1 MHNYKTFNLKTE
13 HGQTSFRLVE
23 IPAGSFIMQEG
34 EEKELQLDMPSFWLA
49 ETLTTQE
56 LWQTVLGENPS
67 HFKGKNR
74 PVDSVSWNNIKQK
87 FLPKLNELLKNELTE
102 NKLKTFDLP
111 TEAEWEYAA
120 RGGEGNKY
128 KYAGSNNP
136 DEVGW
141 YNNNSHQ
148 ETKPV
153 ALLKPNNFGLYDMSG
168 NLREWTNTEWDSDFT
183 KNVNNKIITNPTNN
197 WLVVRGGSWD
207 DDVDNLRLTVRNVNI
222 PNGDDDVFGCRIGVF
237 V

>member
-1 MHNYKTFNLKTE
+1 MNYKTFNLKTE

-34 EEKELQLDMPSFWLA
+34 EKNQLELDMPSFWLA

-67 HFKGKNR
+67 KFKGKNR
-74 PVDSVSWNNIKQK
+74 PVDSVSWNDIKQK

-120 RGGEGNKY
+120 RGGEGNKHQ
-128 KYAGSNNP
+128 YAGSNEI

-141 YNNNSHQ
+141 YNKNSHQ

-153 ALLKPNNFGLYDMSG
+153 ALLKPNKFGLYDMSG
-168 NLREWTNTEWDSDFT
+168 NLFEWTNTEYDSDFT
-183 KNVNNKIITNPTNN
+183 KNVNNKIITNHTNN
-197 WLVVRGGSWD
+197 PLVVRGGSWD
-207 DDVDNLRLTVRNVNI
+207 FYVNNLRLTYRDFNYPGND
-222 PNGDDDVFGCRIGVF
+222 NNYFGCRIGVF

>member
-1 MHNYKTFNLKTE
+1 MHNYKTFHLETE

-34 EEKELQLDMPSFWLA
+34 EDNTLELDMPSFWLA

-74 PVDSVSWNNIKQK
+74 PVDSVSWNDIKQN
-87 FLPKLNELLKNELTE
+87 FLPKLNELLKDELLQA
-102 NKLKTFDLP
+102 KPFDLP
-111 TEAEWEYAA
+111 SEAEWEYAA

-128 KYAGSNNP
+128 KYAGSDNP

-141 YNNNSHQ
+141 YYNNSHQ

-153 ALLKPNNFGLYDMSG
+153 ALLKPNKFGLYDMSG
-168 NLREWTNTEWDSDFT
+168 NLWEWTSTEWDSNFK
-183 KNVNNKIITNPTNN
+183 KNINNKIITNHTNN
-197 WLVVRGGSWD
+197 GVVVRGGSWD
-207 DDVDNLRLTVRNVNI
+207 FIDYYLRLTNRNDDV
-222 PNGDDDVFGCRIGVF
+222 PNDDDYNNGFRVGVF

>member
-1 MHNYKTFNLKTE
+1 MNYKTFNLKTE
-13 HGQTSFRLVE
+13 YGQTSFRLVE

-34 EEKELQLDMPSFWLA
+34 EEETLQLDMPSFWLA

-67 HFKGKNR
+67 EFKGKNR
-74 PVDSVSWNNIKQK
+74 PVDSVSWNDIKQK
-87 FLPKLNELLKNELTE
+87 FLPKLNKLLKNELLQD
-102 NKLKTFDLP
+102 KSFDLP

-120 RGGEGNKY
+120 RAGEGNKY

-141 YNNNSHQ
+141 YDDNSHQ

-153 ALLKPNNFGLYDMSG
+153 ALLKPNKFGLYDMSG
-168 NLREWTNTEWDSDFT
+168 NLFEWTNTEYDNDFT
-183 KNVNNKIITNPTNN
+183 KNVNNKIITNHTNN
-197 WLVVRGGSWD
+197 ILVVRGGSWYS
-207 DDVDNLRLTVRNVNI
+207 DVSDLRLAYRLDFNPYYVN
-222 PNGDDDVFGCRIGVF
+222 DSYGCRFGVF

>member
-1 MHNYKTFNLKTE
+1 MNYKTFNLKTE

-23 IPAGSFIMQEG
+23 IPAGSFIMQERK
-34 EEKELQLDMPSFWLA
+34 EKTPKLDMPSFWLA

-67 HFKGKNR
+67 RFKGKNR
-74 PVDSVSWNNIKQK
+74 PVDSVSWNDTKQK

-128 KYAGSNNP
+128 KYAGSNEI

-141 YNNNSHQ
+141 YRENSHR

-168 NLREWTNTEWDSDFT
+168 NLREWTNTEYDGDFT
-183 KNVNNKIITNPTNN
+183 KNVNNKIITNHTNN
-197 WLVVRGGSWD
+197 RMVVRGGSWNNYDGNIRLSFRNYNDPYNDND
-207 DDVDNLRLTVRNVNI
+207 DY
-222 PNGDDDVFGCRIGVF
+222 GCRIGVF